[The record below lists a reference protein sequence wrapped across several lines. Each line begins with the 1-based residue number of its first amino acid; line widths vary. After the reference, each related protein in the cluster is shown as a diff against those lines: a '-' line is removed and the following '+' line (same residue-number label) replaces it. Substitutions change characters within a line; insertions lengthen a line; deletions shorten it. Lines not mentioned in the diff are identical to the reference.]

1 MAGSVNKVILLGNLR
16 ADPDIQL
23 AGLIAINIVI
33 LAAGGIWGGDR
44 FLSPFNMQSM
54 AAQVPEIGLLA
65 LGVTLAMI
73 AGRGGIDLSGIALAN
88 LSGICAYLT
97 IGPLAESG
105 LQEIPWVLG
114 FALLSVSFGLIGGL
128 INGLI
133 IGYVGVTSIIATL
146 GTQLV
151 FTGIAVVLTNGS
163 AQTLGYIPTLDDFGN
178 TSTFGA
184 PLTVWLFIGV
194 AAAIGLWLQLSK
206 SGRLVYL
213 MGSNH
218 VAARFAGVQTRWLLL
233 QVYLISGACA
243 GLAGVVIAAR
253 TSSLK
258 WDYGSSYVLVAIL
271 IAVMAGVRPEGGYGR
286 IICVVMSAA
295 ALQIMSSFFN
305 FLALSNFFRDL
316 AWGVLLLAFL
326 AISKADLAA
335 YWSFAWRHPQ
345 PARGHTQDE

>member
-1 MAGSVNKVILLGNLR
+1 MVKRG
-16 ADPDIQL
+16 PDIQL
-23 AGLIAINIVI
+23 FGLIAINIAI
-33 LAAGGIWGGDR
+33 LSAGGIWGGER
-44 FLSPFNMQSM
+44 FLSPFNLQSM

-97 IGPLAESG
+97 IGPVAESE
-105 LQEIPWVLG
+105 LQELAWVLS
-114 FALLSVSFGLIGGL
+114 FALLSVGFGLIGGL

-133 IGYVGVTSIIATL
+133 IGFVGVTSIIATL
-146 GTQLV
+146 ATQLV
-151 FTGIAVVLTNGS
+151 FTGIAVVLTGGS
-163 AQTLGYIPTLDDFGN
+163 AQTLGYIPILDDFGN
-178 TSTFGA
+178 TPTFGA
-184 PLTVWLFIGV
+184 PLTVWLFAAV
-194 AAAIGLWLQLSK
+194 ALAVGFWLQLSK
-206 SGRLVYL
+206 SGRLLYL

-218 VAARFAGVQTRWLLL
+218 VAARFAGVQTRVLLL

-286 IICVVMSAA
+286 IICVVMSAI

-326 AISKADLAA
+326 AVSKADLSG
-335 YWSFAWRHPQ
+335 YWNITGRRPQ
-345 PARGHTQDE
+345 RD

>member
-1 MAGSVNKVILLGNLR
+1 MVKRG
-16 ADPDIQL
+16 PDIQL
-23 AGLIAINIVI
+23 LGLIAINIAI
-33 LAAGGIWGGDR
+33 LSAGGIWGGER
-44 FLSPFNMQSM
+44 FLSPFNLQSM

-73 AGRGGIDLSGIALAN
+73 AGRGGIDLSGITLAN

-97 IGPLAESG
+97 IGPVAESE
-105 LQEIPWVLG
+105 LQELAWVLS
-114 FALLSVSFGLIGGL
+114 FALLSVGFGLIGGL

-133 IGYVGVTSIIATL
+133 IGFFGVTSIIATL
-146 GTQLV
+146 GTQLI
-151 FTGIAVVLTNGS
+151 FTGIAVVLTGGS
-163 AQTLGYIPTLDDFGN
+163 AQTLGYIPILDDFGN
-178 TSTFGA
+178 TPTFGA
-184 PLTVWLFIGV
+184 PLTVWLFAAV
-194 AAAIGLWLQLSK
+194 ALAVGFWLKLSK
-206 SGRLVYL
+206 SGRLLYL

-218 VAARFAGVQTRWLLL
+218 VAARFAGVQTRVLLL

-243 GLAGVVIAAR
+243 GLAGVVIAAG

-286 IICVVMSAA
+286 IICVVMSAI

-326 AISKADLAA
+326 AVSKADLSG
-335 YWSFAWRHPQ
+335 YWNITGRRPQ
-345 PARGHTQDE
+345 RD